1 MNVAVTPAEPHAD
14 LPAAPALWRRALRWI
29 GTLLVA
35 VALLGLLWTLGR
47 AVGLFIE
54 HGRAAVEYPF
64 TLNYGEGPLLEQST
78 RLVGG
83 ENIYRAD
90 LSTPPYTITNYPPL
104 YVLVQAPF
112 VRAYGGEFWYGRL
125 ISLVSTGAAALFLG
139 LTGRALTRDWI
150 AGIAAGGLLLA
161 VPYLLHWSALARID
175 SLALA
180 FSWAG
185 LWLVVQ
191 FPSKRWALLAS
202 ILLLASAAYTRQT
215 YLLAAPLA
223 SVIWLWRVA
232 GFKRALAFG
241 AWLASLVLAI
251 FAVLLVTTEG
261 GVFYH
266 LITANVNPLD
276 GAILQFYADEVVRAL
291 PVLLACG
298 GALLILGLIAAVVR
312 RTRSEAKGWFLAAP
326 YLIGALAAAL
336 TIAKVGSDVNYLYEL
351 SAGLCLA
358 AGVWVG
364 WLKRLPALRAA
375 LLVGLYVQVLM
386 LLTLSE
392 QKYIPIQNEKINQR
406 AQNEALATL
415 VATTDAPIIADEHMG
430 LLALNH
436 RPIPFQPFEMTQL
449 AHDGLWDQTPFLWAL
464 ARGDYPVLLMYQP
477 YRNPRLRF
485 ERWTPEMLRVINE
498 FYRFDRQAAET
509 MVYRHILSLP

>member
-1 MNVAVTPAEPHAD
+1 MNAATVP
-14 LPAAPALWRRALRWI
+14 LAAPARPIWRRALGWI
-29 GTLLVA
+29 GVLLVA
-35 VALLGLLWTLGR
+35 AALAVLLWTLGR
-47 AVGLFIE
+47 AVVLFIE

-64 TLNYGEGPLLEQST
+64 TLNYGEGPLLEQAT
-78 RLVGG
+78 RLVRS
-83 ENIYRAD
+83 EDIYHAD

-104 YVLVQAPF
+104 YVLAQTPF
-112 VRAYGGEFWYGRL
+112 VRAYGAEFWYGRL
-125 ISLVSTGAAALFLG
+125 ISLVSIGAAALFLG
-139 LTGRALTRDWI
+139 LTARALTRDWI
-150 AGIAAGGLLLA
+150 AGLVAGGLLLA
-161 VPYLLHWSALARID
+161 VPYILHWSALARID

-180 FSWAG
+180 LSWAG
-185 LWLVVQ
+185 LWLSAQ
-191 FPSKRWALLAS
+191 FPHKRGALVLS
-202 ILLLASAAYTRQT
+202 MLLLACAAYTRQT

-223 SVIWLWRVA
+223 AVLWLWRA
-232 GFKRALAFG
+232 GGFQRALAFG
-241 AWLASLVLAI
+241 AWLASLVLTI
-251 FAVLLVTTEG
+251 FAALLVTTEG

-276 GAILQFYADEVVRAL
+276 GAILQFYADEVARAL
-291 PVLLACG
+291 PLLLGCG
-298 GALLILGLIAAVVR
+298 SLLLVIGLIGAVLR
-312 RTRSEAKGWFLAAP
+312 RTRSEMKGWFLASP
-326 YLIGALAAAL
+326 YLLGALAAAL

-358 AGVWVG
+358 AGMWVG
-364 WLKRLPALRAA
+364 WLKRVPALRAA
-375 LLVGLYVQVLM
+375 LLVALAWQVTV
-386 LLTLSE
+386 LTGLSE
-392 QKYIPIQNEKINQR
+392 AKYIPIQNEKLHQR
-406 AQNEALATL
+406 AQNETLATL

-449 AHDGLWDQTPFLWAL
+449 AHDGLWDQMPFLWAL

-485 ERWTPEMLRVINE
+485 ERWTPEMLRVINT